1 MLRNIGQGGDAS
13 MENLADLEM
22 ALGARITNQL
32 ESLMDRL
39 SGGVGGGAG
48 MAPPMDPLAGYGA
61 EPPSQCTEEGQLRST
76 DRGPMGSVPLI
87 TQCVA
92 PEMGSTTRS
101 YSFSFMEYMYG
112 GPVVGTGG
120 YGRYY
125 APSADDGNDEEDST
139 SNVSE
144 ASVRIPPT
152 VSTIMFPNGPVASTH
167 VRRPHLPHPLLRDVM
182 LGPINALVPST
193 RRFAEIQSRSG
204 PGGFGRG
211 GLVSN
216 VVMSF
221 AIPTRAGLVIPPLE
235 ELAVSLGGPR
245 TIAPPKLALVLN
257 SRMRSAR

>member
-1 MLRNIGQGGDAS
+1 M
-13 MENLADLEM
+13 
-22 ALGARITNQL
+22 
-32 ESLMDRL
+32 
-39 SGGVGGGAG
+39 
-48 MAPPMDPLAGYGA
+48 
-61 EPPSQCTEEGQLRST
+61 

-216 VVMSF
+216 VVMSDGHGNVIRHTNPRRIGDSTSRG
-221 AIPTRAGLVIPPLE
+221 AGGVIGWTEGDRAPE
-235 ELAVSLGGPR
+235 ASLQQSPR
-245 TIAPPKLALVLN
+245 H
-257 SRMRSAR
+257 R